1 MLEILEFIF
10 SDVIHFLG
18 SITIL
23 LILVYGVINFRL
35 FSITNNTYIDDV
47 EDDEDWD
54 I

>member
-1 MLEILEFIF
+1 MLEILEFVF
-10 SDVIHFLG
+10 SDVTHFLG

-47 EDDEDWD
+47 EEDED
-54 I
+54 